1 MESYDYDLLV
11 IGAGSGGV
19 RCARM
24 SASFGAKVAIIEGQ
38 YWGGTCVN
46 VGCVPKKLYSYA
58 AHYHEDFSDA
68 RGFGW
73 VVDKPSFN
81 WPTLRDNKTA
91 EIQRLNGIYIN
102 MLSNAGVELYHGYA
116 TMTSK
121 HEVNIVDSDGKQ
133 QTVTAKNILLAT
145 GGKPVLP
152 EIEGIDKSLVSDEI
166 FDLPSFPKV
175 ITVLGSGYIAVEFAS
190 IFNGLGAEVHLIC
203 RGDRVLRG
211 FDNEIA
217 YELTAQL
224 QQKGIHIHSETLLS
238 KVEGETGDLSLT
250 LADGSTIACNQLM
263 TAVGR
268 SPNLDF
274 AGSLAGQIKTDAKGY
289 VVVNEQYQTSIDN
302 LYAVGDLIGGMELTP
317 VALAEGMAVAYDLYA
332 DQAKPVDYNDIAT
345 AVFSHPNLGTVGLT
359 EEQARDQYDNIE
371 VFKSKF
377 RHLKHT
383 LSGNDEKTMMKI
395 IVDAETDKVLGLHIL
410 GSDAGEIVQGFAV
423 ALKAGATKAVFDAT
437 IGIHPTAAE
446 ELVTMRSPS

>member
-1 MESYDYDLLV
+1 
-11 IGAGSGGV
+11 
-19 RCARM
+19 
-24 SASFGAKVAIIEGQ
+24 
-38 YWGGTCVN
+38 
-46 VGCVPKKLYSYA
+46 
-58 AHYHEDFSDA
+58 
-68 RGFGW
+68 
-73 VVDKPSFN
+73 
-81 WPTLRDNKTA
+81 
-91 EIQRLNGIYIN
+91 
-102 MLSNAGVELYHGYA
+102 
-116 TMTSK
+116 MTSK
-121 HEVNIVDSDGKQ
+121 HEVVIVDRDGNQ
-133 QTVTAKNILLAT
+133 QTVTGKNILLAT

-289 VVVNEQYQTSIDN
+289 VVVNEQYQASIDN

-395 IVDAETDKVLGLHIL
+395 IVDADTDKVLGLHIL

>member
-1 MESYDYDLLV
+1 MTSFDYDLLV

-24 SASFGAKVAIIEGQ
+24 SASFGAKVAVVEGQ

-58 AHYHEDFSDA
+58 AHYHEDFTDA

-73 VVDKPSFN
+73 LVDKPSFN
-81 WPTLRDNKTA
+81 WPTLRDNKTK
-91 EIQRLNGIYIN
+91 EIKRLNSIYTN
-102 MLSNAGVELYHGYA
+102 MLSNAGVELIHGYA
-116 TMTSK
+116 TMLTK
-121 HEVNIVDSDGKQ
+121 HELEIVDSDGNK
-133 QTVTAKNILLAT
+133 QTVTAKNILLGT

-152 EIEGIDKSLVSDEI
+152 EIMGIEKSVVSDQV
-166 FDLPSFPKV
+166 FDLDTFPRV
-175 ITVLGSGYIAVEFAS
+175 LTILGSGYIAVEFAC

-217 YELTAQL
+217 YELTAQM
-224 QQKGIHIHSETLLS
+224 QQKGITIHSETLLS
-238 KVEGETGDLSLT
+238 SVEGEQGDLTLT
-250 LADGSTIACNQLM
+250 LANGTRIATNQLM

-268 SPNLDF
+268 SPNLEF
-274 AGSLAGQIKTDAKGY
+274 IGSLADQLSTDQRGY
-289 VVVNEQYQTSIDN
+289 VVVDDNFKTSIDN
-302 LYAVGDLIGGMELTP
+302 VYAVGDLIGGMELTP
-317 VALAEGMAVAYDLYA
+317 VALAEGMAVAHELYSE
-332 DQAKPVDYNDIAT
+332 QSKPVDYRDIAT
-345 AVFSHPNLGTVGLT
+345 AVFSHPNIGTVGLT
-359 EEQARDQYDNIE
+359 EEQAREQYSNID

-377 RHLKHT
+377 RHMKHT
-383 LSGNDEKTMMKI
+383 LSGNEEKTLMKI
-395 IVDAETDKVLGLHIL
+395 IVDADTDKVLGLHIL

-423 ALKAGATKAVFDAT
+423 ALKAGATKATFDAT

-446 ELVTMRSPS
+446 ELVTMREPS